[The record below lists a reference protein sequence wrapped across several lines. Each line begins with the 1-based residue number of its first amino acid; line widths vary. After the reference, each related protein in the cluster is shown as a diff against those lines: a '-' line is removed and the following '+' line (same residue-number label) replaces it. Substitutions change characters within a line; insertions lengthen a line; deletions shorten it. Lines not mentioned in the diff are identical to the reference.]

1 MGIKIPVILI
11 GEDSIALA
19 SLRQQLE
26 KDPGFIVHKRPNGF
40 GEAAEFQQKTATPAI
55 VVIDLGREPD
65 KVFQAAEDFKR
76 HFPNTHLIMTTADNS
91 SPVILRALR
100 TGAEEFFSQPFSWP
114 EVLQSFERLREKV
127 TQYIATHRQQGHL
140 LTVFSAKG
148 GVGTTTVT
156 ANLGVA
162 LATAQA
168 RTVCLVDL
176 VLQFG
181 GLTSFLN
188 LDASY
193 TILDFTKNLQRID
206 PLFIDGSLGKHAS
219 GVRVLAEPAYAEE
232 AGKITASDIDQTLD
246 ALTEAFDYVLV
257 DTPKEFD
264 EASFVAL
271 DKADRILFVMEM
283 SIPALRSAHKALE
296 SFERLRIDLKK
307 IRLVLNRHEKN
318 KLLSQDSVE
327 KTLALQTFCTI
338 PNDYPVAISSLN
350 QGVPILETSPHS
362 KLAKGYRSLASAV
375 DRELSS
381 VAVTR
386 PKLQEK
392 KAGLFSRLIS
402 ARNAR

>member
-1 MGIKIPVILI
+1 MSIKIPVILI

-26 KDPGFIVHKRPNGF
+26 KDPGFVVHKRPSGF
-40 GEAAEFQQKTATPAI
+40 GEAAEVLQRTPTPAI
-55 VVIDLGREPD
+55 VVIDLGRDPD
-65 KVFQAAEDFKR
+65 KTFQATEDFKR

-100 TGAEEFFSQPFSWP
+100 TGAEEFFSQPFNWP

-127 TQYIATHRQQGHL
+127 TQYVATHRQRGHL

-156 ANLGVA
+156 GNLGVA
-162 LATAQA
+162 LATMQSQ
-168 RTVCLVDL
+168 TVCLVDL

-193 TILDFTKNLQRID
+193 TILDFVKNLQRVD
-206 PLFIDGSLGKHAS
+206 PLFIEGSLGKHDS

-232 AGKITASDIDQTLD
+232 ASKITASDVDQTID
-246 ALTEAFDYVLV
+246 TLTEAFDFVLI
-257 DTPKEFD
+257 DTPKELN
-264 EASFVAL
+264 ETSFVAL

-296 SFERLRIDLKK
+296 SFERLRLDAKK
-307 IRLVLNRHEKN
+307 VRLVLNRYEKN
-318 KLLSQDSVE
+318 KLLSQESVE

-350 QGVPILETSPHS
+350 QGVPILATSPHS
-362 KLAKGYRSLASAV
+362 KLAKGYQSLATAV
-375 DRELSS
+375 ERDLASVSGTHPKRE
-381 VAVTR
+381 
-386 PKLQEK
+386 PK
-392 KAGLFSRLIS
+392 KAGLLSRLIP
-402 ARNAR
+402 ARTAR